1 VNVRNAVSWPSTV
14 AVLVVAFLT
23 VAAGTP
29 PQRLSV
35 ALGAA
40 ASFSPTSLGPSAILS
55 SDGRAF
61 AFVAQPAEGAKT
73 QLYVQKLGQAR
84 ATLLAGTEGAD
95 SPFFSPDGKWIGFFA
110 GGKLKK
116 VAITG
121 GRPVTICSVGIAA
134 DNARG
139 ATWAEDGNIF
149 LSPRARA
156 ALVRVSSA
164 GGSPEPLTT
173 LDSANGEITQRW
185 PQALLGGRAVLFTAH
200 SQTGDFEDANI
211 VVQSLPNGPRR
222 IVQRGGYNGRYLP
235 SGHLV
240 FMHGGSLFA
249 VPFDLGRL
257 QATGSPVPVLD
268 GIESSPA
275 FGGAHFAFSAR
286 GALLFVPGQG
296 RGLSVPIQ
304 WMDRQGRTQ
313 MLRAVPAFYN
323 RPRFSPDGHQLV
335 LEVREGPKYDVW
347 IYDLERD
354 QMTRVTSAAGNS
366 NYPVWTPDGRRI
378 AFASNRTD
386 KATPNLYWQRAD
398 ATTEAEPL
406 TQSSHAQMPTSWHP
420 GGRFLAFE
428 EQNPPNNQDIMIL
441 PLEGDEASG
450 WKPGPPRAFLASS
463 FDESNAVFSPD
474 GRWVAYQS
482 NESGRLEVYVLPF
495 SGSGE
500 KRQVSSGGG
509 MYPTWSRTRNELFY
523 QNVTDWTL
531 MVAAYTVDGDAFRAE
546 TPQPV
551 GGIPRRGHGMPGF
564 DVHPDGQRFAV
575 LKATH
580 ESDDSKQDH
589 VVLLPHFSDEL
600 RRIAGRPPSR

>member
-1 VNVRNAVSWPSTV
+1 VNVRNDVSWPSTV
-14 AVLVVAFLT
+14 AALMVAFLT
-23 VAAGTP
+23 VATRTP

-55 SDGRAF
+55 PDGRTF

-73 QLYVQKLGQAR
+73 QLYVQTLGQPH
-84 ATLLAGTEGAD
+84 ATLQTGTEGAD

-110 GGKLKK
+110 GAKLKK
-116 VAITG
+116 IAMTG
-121 GRPVTICSVGIAA
+121 GPPVTICSVGIAEG
-134 DNARG
+134 NARG

-149 LSPRARA
+149 FSPAARA
-156 ALVRVSSA
+156 ALRRVSSA

-173 LDSANGEITQRW
+173 LDSANGELTQRW
-185 PQALLGGRAVLFTAH
+185 PQALPGGRAVLFTAH

-211 VVQSLPNGPRR
+211 VVQLLPDGPRR

-240 FMHGGSLFA
+240 FMHGGTLFA
-249 VPFDLGRL
+249 VPFDLDRL
-257 QATGSPVPVLD
+257 RATGSPVPALD
-268 GIESSPA
+268 GIESMSA
-275 FGGAHFAFSAR
+275 FGGAHFAFSAQ

-323 RPRFSPDGHQLV
+323 RPRFSPDGHQLG
-335 LEVREGPKYDVW
+335 LEVRDGPKYDVW

-354 QMTRVTSAAGNS
+354 EMTRVTSAAGNS

-378 AFASNRTD
+378 AFASNRAD

-398 ATTEAEPL
+398 ASTEAEPL
-406 TQSSHAQMPTSWHP
+406 TQSGHAQMPTSWHP
-420 GGRFLAFE
+420 GGLFLAFD
-428 EQNPPNNQDIMIL
+428 EQNSPNNRDIMIL
-441 PLEGDEASG
+441 PLEGDQASG
-450 WKPGPPRAFLASS
+450 WRPGQPRAFLASS
-463 FDESNAVFSPD
+463 FDESHAAFSPD
-474 GRWVAYQS
+474 GRWLAYQS
-482 NESGRLEVYVLPF
+482 NESGRLEVYVRPF

-509 MYPTWSRTRNELFY
+509 LYPTWSRTRNELFY

-531 MVAAYTVDGDAFRAE
+531 MAAAYTVDGDAFRAE
-546 TPQPV
+546 TPQLV
-551 GGIPRRGHGMPGF
+551 GRIPRRGHGMPGF

-575 LKATH
+575 LKAIQ
-580 ESDDSKQDH
+580 EPDDSRPDH
-589 VVLLPHFSDEL
+589 VVLIPNFFDEL
-600 RRIAGRPPSR
+600 RRIARRSPSR